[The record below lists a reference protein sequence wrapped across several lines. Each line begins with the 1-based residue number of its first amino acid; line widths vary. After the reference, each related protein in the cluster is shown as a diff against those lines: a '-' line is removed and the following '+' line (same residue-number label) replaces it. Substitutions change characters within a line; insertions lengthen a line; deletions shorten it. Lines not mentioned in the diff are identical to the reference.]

1 MDERCGFKCYFFS
14 FINYSMDLHSIIYS
28 DEAPK
33 IQLVVNAKDLRDFAE
48 SMIAWGM
55 KTIKERDEPTYYT
68 REEMLELLHVSDPT
82 LRLYRK
88 KGLIPDPVTI
98 GGRVL
103 YDKAKVREAL
113 SKNRVGKYYR

>member
-1 MDERCGFKCYFFS
+1 
-14 FINYSMDLHSIIYS
+14 MDLHSIIYS
-28 DEAPK
+28 DEAPN

-48 SMIAWGM
+48 SIMVWGM

-68 REEMLELLHVSDPT
+68 REEMMELLHVSDPT
-82 LRLYRK
+82 IRDYRR
-88 KGLIPDPVTI
+88 KGLIPEPVTV

-113 SKNRVGKYYR
+113 TKNRVGRWIYKK